1 MQSCWP
7 HNNTLKSITSFCEQ
21 LEYSPKVQKEASEL
35 LSMITIQNTKLVN
48 GDKRFSPLEFFIPIG
63 KVIQFIVLWG
73 SALITGKQFVEDQ
86 FMEEGK
92 KLNLRV
98 AKFHPFL

>member
-48 GDKRFSPLEFFIPIG
+48 GDKRFNILELVIPLLQG
-63 KVIQFIVLWG
+63 IQFIVLWG
-73 SALITGKQFVEDQ
+73 SGLITGTNFVKDT

-92 KLNLRV
+92 N
-98 AKFHPFL
+98 